1 MESEEGQ
8 LDVLQTLK
16 LMIQEHV
23 QDRTPYVLSD
33 LEEKAKVCT
42 YFV

>member
-8 LDVLQTLK
+8 LDVLQNLEQ
-16 LMIQEHV
+16 MIKEYV

-33 LEEKAKVCT
+33 LEEKAKVRAS
-42 YFV
+42 